1 MGYVGS
7 SGMVSRIGLILPSSN
22 TTMEPELYKMLPE
35 DCTLHTARMR
45 LQKVTIK
52 ALSAMEKKAVEA
64 AQELSDAKVSVVNYG
79 CTSGSLFGGVGHDRR
94 IEAKL
99 EKIVNAPCVA
109 TSRAVVDSLR
119 ALRVRKV
126 AVATPYSKEIDELE
140 RKFLEGN
147 NFEVVDM
154 RGLGL
159 VDNIQIGKQKPDIAY
174 TLARQLRCAEADAIF
189 ISCTNFRTIE
199 VVERLERE
207 TGRPVVSSNTATLW
221 GIIRKA
227 NLEKT
232 IEGFG
237 RLFTTTA

>member
-1 MGYVGS
+1 
-7 SGMVSRIGLILPSSN
+7 
-22 TTMEPELYKMLPE
+22 MEPELYRMLPK

-45 LQKVTIK
+45 LREVTIK

-64 AQELSDAKVSVVNYG
+64 AQELSDAEVSAVSYG
-79 CTSGSLFGGVGHDRR
+79 CTSGSLFRGVGHDRR

-99 EKIVNAPCVA
+99 GKIVNAPCVA

-119 ALRVRKV
+119 ALQVCNV
-126 AVATPYSKEIDELE
+126 AVATPYSKEINELE
-140 RKFLEGN
+140 KEFLVGN
-147 NFEVVDM
+147 DFEVVDI

-159 VDNIQIGKQKPDIAY
+159 VDNVEIGKRKPDVAY
-174 TLARQLRCAEADAIF
+174 TLVRQLRYTDADAIF

-221 GIIRKA
+221 GVIRKA
-227 NLEKT
+227 KLEKT

-237 RLFTTTA
+237 MLFATSA

>member
-1 MGYVGS
+1 MI
-7 SGMVSRIGLILPSSN
+7 SRIGLILPSSN
-22 TTMEPELYKMLPE
+22 TTMEPELYRMLPE

-45 LQKVTIK
+45 LRKVTIK

-64 AQELSDAKVSVVNYG
+64 AQELSDAEVSVVSYG
-79 CTSGSLFGGVGHDRR
+79 CTSGSLFRGVGHDRR

-99 EKIVNAPCVA
+99 GKIVKAPCVA

-119 ALRVRKV
+119 ALRVRRV
-126 AVATPYSKEIDELE
+126 AVATPYMKEIDELE
-140 RKFLEGN
+140 KKFLTGN
-147 NFEVVDM
+147 GFEVVDI

-159 VDNIQIGKQKPDIAY
+159 VDNIEIGKQKPDVAY
-174 TLARQLRCAEADAIF
+174 ALARRLRYADADAIF

-199 VVERLERE
+199 VIERLERE

-221 GIIRKA
+221 GIIRKVK
-227 NLEKT
+227 LEKT

-237 RLFTTTA
+237 RLFATKA